1 MTVYQWNDF
10 IQASMSRD
18 TQIFIVG
25 FFGAILT
32 IWPLC
37 MLFLLPHDVFVAK
50 HVIIQEAVKKAAM
63 LTKENDKLRAEL
75 IDREA
80 IIDALLKE
88 KFNEQS

>member
-1 MTVYQWNDF
+1 MTVYQWNEF
-10 IQASMSRD
+10 VQISFTREM
-18 TQIFIVG
+18 QIFIVG
-25 FFGAILT
+25 FFGAMLT

-37 MLFLLPHDVFVAK
+37 MIILLPHDVFVAK

-80 IIDALLKE
+80 IIDALLT
-88 KFNEQS
+88 